1 MNLTIANLF
10 KVPEIRNKILI
21 TLGLLLVYRIGSFI
35 PLPGVKIQESLQQ
48 LRGANADQSG
58 LMQVFGMMNV
68 LTGGSLQSATIF
80 SLGVMP
86 YISASII
93 FSLLS
98 KALPSL
104 EKIAKEGQSGQ
115 RKIQQY
121 TRLATVGI
129 CLIQS
134 WFVII
139 GALAGRDGKESSL
152 LHDGIAQWQGLYY
165 IVVMVALTAGT
176 MFIMWLGEQITEH
189 GIGNG
194 TSLIIMAGIVS
205 NLYPALPSITSTEEY
220 QKLLL
225 FLGIWAFAVVAV
237 VYMTKAQRRI
247 PIQMPRHTKGSRTVG
262 GDKRYLPFKL
272 NQANVMPIIFG
283 SALLMIPSFIGNA
296 MSDTAIGGWLSLSF
310 GGERGFWFVTSFTA
324 LIYFFAFFW
333 TSMMFQ
339 PNEIA
344 KNLQENGSFI
354 PTIKPGKPT
363 AEFLE
368 KTMVRITLAGST
380 FLAIVA
386 VLPTV
391 LRAGSGGSMTQALIY
406 FMSGTSI
413 LIVVSVALDMVEKL
427 HAMLL
432 MRNYETINQA
442 AGDQAAGGSGWGR
455 RSS

>member
-35 PLPGVKIQESLQQ
+35 PLPGVNFQESLQQ

-139 GALAGRDGKESSL
+139 GALTKEGSKL
-152 LHDGIAQWQGLYY
+152 LHDGIGQWQGLYY
-165 IVVMVALTAGT
+165 IVLMVALSAEI
-176 MFIMWLGEQITEH
+176 MFIIRLGEQITE
-189 GIGNG
+189 
-194 TSLIIMAGIVS
+194 
-205 NLYPALPSITSTEEY
+205 
-220 QKLLL
+220 
-225 FLGIWAFAVVAV
+225 
-237 VYMTKAQRRI
+237 
-247 PIQMPRHTKGSRTVG
+247 
-262 GDKRYLPFKL
+262 
-272 NQANVMPIIFG
+272 
-283 SALLMIPSFIGNA
+283 
-296 MSDTAIGGWLSLSF
+296 
-310 GGERGFWFVTSFTA
+310 
-324 LIYFFAFFW
+324 
-333 TSMMFQ
+333 
-339 PNEIA
+339 
-344 KNLQENGSFI
+344 
-354 PTIKPGKPT
+354 
-363 AEFLE
+363 
-368 KTMVRITLAGST
+368 
-380 FLAIVA
+380 
-386 VLPTV
+386 
-391 LRAGSGGSMTQALIY
+391 
-406 FMSGTSI
+406 
-413 LIVVSVALDMVEKL
+413 
-427 HAMLL
+427 
-432 MRNYETINQA
+432 
-442 AGDQAAGGSGWGR
+442 
-455 RSS
+455 